1 MIMSVEIGTAY
12 DFSDIAGREHVLW
25 VCMTTSPSNDQVF
38 ILAPAVAEK
47 PSITSA
53 QLQSES
59 GRKAWLLPSV
69 SLAVHRLDLETRT
82 AASRFELVPAD
93 LDIDSLMNVEG
104 EMDEAFADLHIDGWR
119 ISRYFH
125 TDPDRQVIPD
135 IEDCLLLEKSS
146 SSVSFA
152 WRHDKN
158 RRYALRIDE
167 GHGPS
172 LQQTYDTGD
181 DSCLPADAPLNVG
194 STAIPFNADGS
205 TVETITA
212 SEVAAIKSAFGLE
225 GETTAKAAD
234 KPRKRPS
241 VITKWILGNWQVAT
255 VAVLV
260 AGVAATI
267 GLLRPPQVPT
277 FEAYESFATTGVRS
291 GGGVQ
296 LGVLLG
302 LRAADVDATA
312 GYFVETLGNA
322 GITVMVEQNS
332 AGEVVVIGEGKLD
345 ASESLRELLAKE
357 GIDLTD
363 REIIEILI
371 LPSDQGP

>member
-93 LDIDSLMNVEG
+93 LDIDSLMNAEG
-104 EMDEAFADLHIDGWR
+104 EMDEAFKDLHIAGWR

-146 SSVSFA
+146 SPVSFA
-152 WRHDKN
+152 WRYDKN

-181 DSCLPADAPLNVG
+181 DSRWPADAPLNIG
-194 STAIPFNADGS
+194 SKAIAFNADGS

-225 GETTAKAAD
+225 GETTSKAGD

-241 VITKWILGNWQVAT
+241 VMPR
-255 VAVLV
+255 
-260 AGVAATI
+260 
-267 GLLRPPQVPT
+267 RP
-277 FEAYESFATTGVRS
+277 ECRCSW
-291 GGGVQ
+291 
-296 LGVLLG
+296 L
-302 LRAADVDATA
+302 
-312 GYFVETLGNA
+312 
-322 GITVMVEQNS
+322 
-332 AGEVVVIGEGKLD
+332 
-345 ASESLRELLAKE
+345 
-357 GIDLTD
+357 
-363 REIIEILI
+363 
-371 LPSDQGP
+371 